1 MVEDREMLTGWRTN
15 GGSELMSWKVQWRRK
30 VWRAR
35 VAGMAPWRGNP
46 RMVAAKVNKAKLIK
60 QNRIN

>member
-1 MVEDREMLTGWRTN
+1 MIGDLNFEWWQLERK
-15 GGSELMSWKVQWRRK
+15 GGDGGVGL
-30 VWRAR
+30 
-35 VAGMAPWRGNP
+35 VAGRVGRWRGNP